1 MVIRKSYDAHEPF
14 PHYRTSTVHSKL
26 DTMTSAPTFT
36 LDRHTVVHLAPDQ
49 SASTV
54 PVDENYW
61 AHREAAAELREGRIL
76 SVFTHEASWTWWER
90 HPVGSEFVLV
100 LSGAVVFHLQH
111 DDGSGGRSVALAEG
125 ECLLVPEGTWHRAG
139 LTAPTTMLFVTPA
152 PALTQHRAA

>member
-1 MVIRKSYDAHEPF
+1 MVIGKCYDKHELF
-14 PHYRTSTVHSKL
+14 PHYRTSTVRSKL
-26 DTMTSAPTFT
+26 DTMTSAAAFT
-36 LDRHTVVHLAPDQ
+36 LDRDTVLHLAPDQ

-61 AHREAAAELREGRIL
+61 AHRKESMELREGRIM
-76 SVFTHEASWTWWER
+76 SVFTYEASWTWWER

-111 DDGSGGRSVALAEG
+111 GDGSGGRSVALDEG
-125 ECLLVPEGTWHRAG
+125 QCLLVPEGEWHRAG
-139 LTAPTTMLFVTPA
+139 LTTPTTLLFVTPS